1 MIKEGLLICSA
12 DNPRR
17 YSGFSKS
24 SYSHHHHQSSS
35 RKIETNKKNN
45 YLTTHYI
52 SENAFGALFRLLNL
66 INVYKPLQGWI
77 LVSSSFA
84 KEET

>member
-1 MIKEGLLICSA
+1 MIKECLLICSA

-35 RKIETNKKNN
+35 RKNKRKNN
-45 YLTTHYI
+45 YLTTYYI
-52 SENAFGALFRLLNL
+52 SKNALGALFLLFNL
-66 INVYKPLQGWI
+66 INMYKPLQGWM